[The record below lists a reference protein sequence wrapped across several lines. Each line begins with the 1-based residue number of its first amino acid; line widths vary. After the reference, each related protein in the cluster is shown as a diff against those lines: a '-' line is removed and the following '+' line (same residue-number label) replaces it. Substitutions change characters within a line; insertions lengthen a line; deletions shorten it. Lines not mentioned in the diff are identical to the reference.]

1 MILAVDTKQYKKVGF
16 LQGKYNMDIRTRR
29 TVRSVCLLLTTHSQL
44 TTRINTQS
52 QLATTQRSKLVVS
65 LIAERDEMDGRA
77 PTIIVLTLAAGALG
91 GPDALRAL
99 LDLAER
105 SPLVDIAIC
114 LLVTAM
120 VTAQLLG
127 VALLTRFVRKPRAR
141 AQPRWARGWEV

>member
-1 MILAVDTKQYKKVGF
+1 
-16 LQGKYNMDIRTRR
+16 
-29 TVRSVCLLLTTHSQL
+29 
-44 TTRINTQS
+44 
-52 QLATTQRSKLVVS
+52 LVVS

-141 AQPRWARGWEV
+141 AQPRWARGWEVQEEYNRFNGYLFIHSSCISIPIYSTSFLGIRYLQIHMTIAFNV